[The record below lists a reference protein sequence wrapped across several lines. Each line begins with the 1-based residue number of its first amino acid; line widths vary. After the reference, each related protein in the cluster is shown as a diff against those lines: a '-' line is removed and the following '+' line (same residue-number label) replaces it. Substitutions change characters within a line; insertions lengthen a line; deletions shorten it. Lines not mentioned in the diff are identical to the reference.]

1 MPITSKQVNEASGSS
16 EANVAR
22 DRTARTGGAARP
34 GAKPAKPAKSYQKKE
49 GQPDPTKTVEDERRR
64 RSAGRP
70 TPRGAPRASTKA
82 GGPSSKPESKS
93 DKTWSRSGD
102 KNQQERARR

>member
-1 MPITSKQVNEASGSS
+1 MPITAKQVNEASGSS

-22 DRTARTGGAARP
+22 DRTARTAGAARP
-34 GAKPAKPAKSYQKKE
+34 GAERTKSYRKKD
-49 GQPDPTKTVEDERRR
+49 GQPDPTKSVEDERSRR
-64 RSAGRP
+64 AAGAP
-70 TPRGAPRASTKA
+70 TPRGAPKVSTKA